1 MGSAGIQVVRC
12 PQRVPQCNALAER
25 FVRSIKTECMDR
37 LIFLGENHL
46 RAALGSYEIH
56 YNRHRNHQG
65 MENQLLL
72 PQVLPIKGRIRCQ
85 KQVGGLLNYYYRQ
98 AA

>member
-1 MGSAGIQVVRC
+1 M
-12 PQRVPQCNALAER
+12 PQCNALAKR
-25 FVRSIKTECMDR
+25 FVRSIKTECTER

-46 RAALGSYEIH
+46 RAALRSYEIH

-65 MENQLLL
+65 MENQLLV
-72 PQVLPIKGRIRCQ
+72 PQVLPVEGRIRCQ